1 MIKIIIKIQT
11 YEIDTKYVGK
21 GTKGMT
27 FASYRPNGRSFGV
40 SYLKTYDPRRLVGLK
55 RAWKSKE

>member
-27 FASYRPNGRSFGV
+27 FASTGPMGGLLGFLTLRPMTLGDW
-40 SYLKTYDPRRLVGLK
+40 L
-55 RAWKSKE
+55 A